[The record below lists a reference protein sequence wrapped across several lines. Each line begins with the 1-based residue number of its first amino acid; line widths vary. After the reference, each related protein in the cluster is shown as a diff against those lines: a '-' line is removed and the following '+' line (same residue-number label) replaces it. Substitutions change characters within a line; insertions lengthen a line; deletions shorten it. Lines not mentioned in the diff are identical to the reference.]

1 MATQTLKRC
10 PKSTC
15 TANVGFRQELFT
27 GPGTHCPHCGSKLE
41 LVAPPRSRS
50 ANKGGSK
57 SGGKSVGGKTV
68 SRGAGSSTL
77 GNKKKRRKV
86 AQKKTQFKTWDSFLK
101 PEPRKIA
108 PRKDVGRKRGSK

>member
-1 MATQTLKRC
+1 MATQELKRC

-15 TANVGFRQELFT
+15 IANVGLQQMLFT

-57 SGGKSVGGKTV
+57 SGGKSVGGKAI
-68 SRGAGSSTL
+68 SRPSSSPTP
-77 GNKKKRRKV
+77 GNKKKRRKA
-86 AQKKTQFKTWDSFLK
+86 AQKKTQFKACDSFLK
-101 PEPRKIA
+101 PEPRKSV

>member
-1 MATQTLKRC
+1 MGTQTLKRC

-15 TANVGFRQELFT
+15 IANVGFQQMLFT

-41 LVAPPRSRS
+41 LVAPPRSKS
-50 ANKGGSK
+50 ANK

-68 SRGAGSSTL
+68 SRASSGLTL
-77 GNKKKRRKV
+77 GTKKRRRKV

-101 PEPRKIA
+101 PEPRKSA
-108 PRKDVGRKRGSK
+108 P

>member
-10 PKSTC
+10 LKSTC
-15 TANVGFRQELFT
+15 IANIGFQQMLFT

-41 LVAPPRSRS
+41 LVATPLSRS
-50 ANKGGSK
+50 VNKGGSK

-68 SRGAGSSTL
+68 SRASSDPTV

-86 AQKKTQFKTWDSFLK
+86 VQKKTQFKTWDSFLK
-101 PEPRKIA
+101 PEPRESA
-108 PRKDVGRKRGSK
+108 PCKDVGRKRGSK

>member
-1 MATQTLKRC
+1 MTTQTLKRC

-15 TANVGFRQELFT
+15 MANTGFRQELFT
-27 GPGTHCPHCGSKLE
+27 GLGTHCPHCGSKLE
-41 LVAPPRSRS
+41 LVAPLRSRS

-68 SRGAGSSTL
+68 SRASSSTTL

-86 AQKKTQFKTWDSFLK
+86 VQKKTQSKTWDSFLK
-101 PEPRKIA
+101 PEPLKSA
-108 PRKDVGRKRGSK
+108 PRKDIGRKYGSK

>member
-1 MATQTLKRC
+1 MATQRLKRC
-10 PKSTC
+10 PRSTC
-15 TANVGFRQELFT
+15 IANVGFRQELFT

-41 LVAPPRSRS
+41 LLAPPLSRS

-68 SRGAGSSTL
+68 SRASACPTL

-86 AQKKTQFKTWDSFLK
+86 AHKKTQFKTWDSFLK
-101 PEPRKIA
+101 PELRKST

>member
-86 AQKKTQFKTWDSFLK
+86 DQKKTQFKTWDSFLK

-108 PRKDVGRKRGSK
+108 PRKDVGRKRSSK

>member
-1 MATQTLKRC
+1 MAAQNLKRC

-15 TANVGFRQELFT
+15 IANVGLQQMLFT
-27 GPGTHCPHCGSKLE
+27 GPRTHCPYCGSKLE

-68 SRGAGSSTL
+68 SRAYSPTL
-77 GNKKKRRKV
+77 GNKKKRRRV
-86 AQKKTQFKTWDSFLK
+86 AQKKTQFKTWDSLLK
-101 PEPRKIA
+101 PEPRKSV

>member
-15 TANVGFRQELFT
+15 IANVGFQQMLFT
-27 GPGTHCPHCGSKLE
+27 GPGTHCPHCGAELE
-41 LVAPPRSRS
+41 LVVQLRSRP
-50 ANKGGSK
+50 ASK
-57 SGGKSVGGKTV
+57 SGGKSVVGKTV
-68 SRGAGSSTL
+68 SRVSSSPTV
-77 GNKKKRRKV
+77 GDKKKRRKV

-101 PEPRKIA
+101 PEPRKTA

>member
-15 TANVGFRQELFT
+15 IANVGFQQMLFT
-27 GPGTHCPHCGSKLE
+27 GPGNQCPHCGSKLE
-41 LVAPPRSRS
+41 LIAPPRSRS
-50 ANKGGSK
+50 ANK

-68 SRGAGSSTL
+68 SRASSSPTL

-86 AQKKTQFKTWDSFLK
+86 AQKKMQFKTWDLSLK
-101 PEPRKIA
+101 PEARKS
-108 PRKDVGRKRGSK
+108 V

>member
-15 TANVGFRQELFT
+15 IENTGFRQELFT

-41 LVAPPRSRS
+41 LVAPSRSRS

-57 SGGKSVGGKTV
+57 SGGKFVGGKTV
-68 SRGAGSSTL
+68 SRTSRSPTL

-101 PEPRKIA
+101 PEPRKSA
-108 PRKDVGRKRGSK
+108 QRKDIGRKRGSK

>member
-1 MATQTLKRC
+1 M
-10 PKSTC
+10 
-15 TANVGFRQELFT
+15 ANVGFQQMPFARPE
-27 GPGTHCPHCGSKLE
+27 THCPHCGSQLE

-68 SRGAGSSTL
+68 SQASSSPTL
-77 GNKKKRRKV
+77 SNKKKRRKV
-86 AQKKTQFKTWDSFLK
+86 AQKKTQFKTWDSFFK
-101 PEPRKIA
+101 PEPQKSA